1 MSTSARSR
9 EGRIGT
15 LEGRTAL
22 VSGAASGIGA
32 AAARLLAEQGAVVWC
47 ADRDEEGVRRVAEEI
62 GKIGGM
68 AVGCRLDVTAEADW
82 EAAFERLTAA
92 HGHLDIAVHAAGIA
106 FAAATVNTPFAE
118 WRRVMAVNLD
128 GVFLGTRHALRAMP
142 ETGGAI
148 VNVSSAAGF
157 KAAAGACAYSASK
170 AAVCMFSRTVAK
182 EYRDRG
188 VPVRVNTV
196 CPGGVKTP
204 LWSSMPFF
212 QDLVEKTGSEDAA
225 YKALE
230 AQDPGTRF
238 AEPEE
243 IARAILYLVSDDAR
257 FVTGHD
263 LVIDGGFIL

>member
-1 MSTSARSR
+1 MSTSARSL
-9 EGRIGT
+9 EGRIGI
-15 LEGRTAL
+15 LEGRSAL
-22 VSGAASGIGA
+22 VTGAASGIGA

-47 ADRDEEGVRRVAEEI
+47 ADRDEEGTQKIAEEI
-62 GKIGGM
+62 GES
-68 AVGCRLDVTAEADW
+68 AVPCRLDVTVEADW
-82 EAAFERLTAA
+82 ESVFERLISA

-157 KAAAGACAYSASK
+157 KASAGACAYSASK

-188 VPVRVNTV
+188 VPIRVNTV

-212 QDLVEKTGSEDAA
+212 QDLVKKTGSDEGA

>member
-1 MSTSARSR
+1 MSTSTH
-9 EGRIGT
+9 T
-15 LEGRTAL
+15 LEGRIAL
-22 VSGAASGIGA
+22 VTGAASGIGA
-32 AAARLLAEQGAVVWC
+32 ATARLLAEQGAVVWC
-47 ADRDEEGVRRVAEEI
+47 ADRDGEGAQRIAGQIADQI
-62 GKIGGM
+62 GDQSGEP
-68 AVGCRLDVTAEADW
+68 AVGCRLDVTVEEDW
-82 EAAFERLTAA
+82 ESVFERLTAA

-188 VPVRVNTV
+188 IPIRVNTV

-212 QDLVEKTGSEDAA
+212 RDLVEKTGSEEGA

-230 AQDPGTRF
+230 AQDPGSRF